1 MTVMMLER
9 PARAAAADTIP
20 SPCAIVELRR
30 YALHPG
36 RRETLIEL
44 FDREFVHTQE
54 DCGMRVLG
62 QFRDLDAPDDFV
74 SLRGF
79 ANMAERRE
87 ALAAFYGGPV
97 WQRHRNAANA
107 TMQDS
112 SNVLL
117 LRNVQ
122 TAATHA
128 ARPGMLLAVV
138 CALDAPVTPQ
148 LVQRFEHEV
157 RPCRRARII
166 AEHVPD
172 LVDADVLQSELRED
186 ALQLLAAH
194 FFLELR
200 RGNLAEADLVGNRLR
215 LVRFD
220 RVNRRLDR
228 GILDEIG
235 RRRRTALRID
245 HTQRQR
251 RRQSA
256 RQHGSKHVN
265 LR

>member
-1 MTVMMLER
+1 MTVMTLER
-9 PARAAAADTIP
+9 PARAVAADTIP

-74 SLRGF
+74 WLRGF
-79 ANMAERRE
+79 ANMAERRD

-97 WQRHRNAANA
+97 WRRHRDAANA

-138 CALDAPVTPQ
+138 CALDAPATPE

-157 RPCRRARII
+157 RPCLVA
-166 AEHVPD
+166 AGMEVQAVLKTEHATNDFP
-172 LVDADVLQSELRED
+172 
-186 ALQLLAAH
+186 ALPV
-194 FFLELR
+194 R
-200 RGNLAEADLVGNRLR
+200 TDTEAFVWIC
-215 LVRFD
+215 RFD
-220 RVNRRLDR
+220 GVAHQLDCADRLFTSAIWRDAVWPR
-228 GILDEIG
+228 WLSQLRSAPEMF
-235 RRRRTALRID
+235 RLQPTAG
-245 HTQRQR
+245 
-251 RRQSA
+251 SA
-256 RQHGSKHVN
+256 WR
-265 LR
+265 

>member
-1 MTVMMLER
+1 MTVMTLER
-9 PARAAAADTIP
+9 PARAVAADTIP

-74 SLRGF
+74 WLRGF
-79 ANMAERRE
+79 SNMAERRD

-97 WQRHRNAANA
+97 WRRHRDAANA

-122 TAATHA
+122 TAATHST
-128 ARPGMLLAVV
+128 RPGMLLAVV
-138 CALDAPVTPQ
+138 CQLDAPVTPP
-148 LVQRFEHEV
+148 LVHRFEHEV
-157 RPCRRARII
+157 RPCLQAAGMEVQSVLMTERAPNDFPALPVRTDTE
-166 AEHVPD
+166 A
-172 LVDADVLQSELRED
+172 LVWICRFDS
-186 ALQLLAAH
+186 AAH
-194 FFLELR
+194 QLDC
-200 RGNLAEADLVGNRLR
+200 ADRLFASAIWRDAVWPRWLSQLSAAPQMFR
-215 LVRFD
+215 LQP
-220 RVNRRLDR
+220 
-228 GILDEIG
+228 
-235 RRRRTALRID
+235 TAG
-245 HTQRQR
+245 
-251 RRQSA
+251 SA
-256 RQHGSKHVN
+256 WR
-265 LR
+265 